1 MAKKF
6 KANSRLYGRESAK
19 ERFCALSFQLV
30 DSMAFQHLS
39 HAGMRVLVLLKRR
52 FNGINNGDI
61 CLSCRDVAKAC
72 PMSRNT
78 AGRAFQ
84 ELQQKGFIT
93 QTRLGYF
100 ANGGNV
106 ASAWKLNTDKNKGEN
121 RPSNEWKKWKVGDN
135 FLENPPQD

>member
-1 MAKKF
+1 MTARIKS
-6 KANSRLYGRESAK
+6 NSRRYGRESAK

-30 DSMAFQHLS
+30 DSMAFRYLS
-39 HAGMRVLVLLKRR
+39 NAGLRVLVLLKRR
-52 FNGINNGDI
+52 FNGVNNGSI
-61 CLSCRDVAKAC
+61 CLSCRDVEKIC
-72 PMSRNT
+72 PMSRTT
-78 AGRAFQ
+78 AGRALK

-121 RPSNEWKKWKVGDN
+121 RPSNEWKKWKVGDD